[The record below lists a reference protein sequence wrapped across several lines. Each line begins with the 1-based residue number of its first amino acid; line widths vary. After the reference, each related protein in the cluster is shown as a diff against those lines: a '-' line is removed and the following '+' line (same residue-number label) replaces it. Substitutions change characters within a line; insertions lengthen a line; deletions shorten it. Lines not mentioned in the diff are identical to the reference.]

1 MPHAG
6 FLTLLAAGPIRPR
19 TEPTQFRQT
28 IRARLSGDARLGQ
41 NSASAALAEGR
52 DRKNVREISRSIS
65 SPDRSGHLARLDNLH
80 KMALSWRSKRVAAGS
95 SLARCRASGT
105 ARLESENSTR
115 IPGMKMWVTKR
126 SGVVKRR
133 TIRPRAKGTTM
144 VHGWLASIR
153 NSIFWS
159 NQWENAAKCITFHNA
174 VRFLPSWVLSG
185 G

>member
-80 KMALSWRSKRVAAGS
+80 KMALS
-95 SLARCRASGT
+95 CRAKRNISVFPDGRGFRTVQRFFSRDSGIRMT
-105 ARLESENSTR
+105 YDSARHL
-115 IPGMKMWVTKR
+115 IHHD
-126 SGVVKRR
+126 
-133 TIRPRAKGTTM
+133 RPA
-144 VHGWLASIR
+144 
-153 NSIFWS
+153 
-159 NQWENAAKCITFHNA
+159 A
-174 VRFLPSWVLSG
+174 VRYDRCAG
-185 G
+185 